1 MSHPIRWRRLA
12 GLAAGLAIVAA
23 ALISGSPAGA
33 APAGAAAAAAPA
45 AGPTLTFRGT
55 FVFEAR
61 SGSGIDALSTNAVFP
76 QPGPAAVS
84 AKPTSTGKQWN
95 MFIPS
100 NSSGVLLKNTTAGLC
115 LDGNS
120 GGNGAIVT
128 ANACD
133 DVAPFDS
140 SQLWIIAS
148 VPGTNFT
155 YFTMQNKLTGRY
167 LTAVGTSHVEVRNF
181 SSGNFAQQ
189 WKMTQ
194 VCC

>member
-1 MSHPIRWRRLA
+1 MSVSIRWRRLA

-23 ALISGSPAGA
+23 ALISGGP
-33 APAGAAAAAAPA
+33 AAASAGAAPA

-133 DVAPFDS
+133 VVAPFDS
-140 SQLWIIAS
+140 SQLWVIAS
-148 VPGTNFT
+148 VPGTNFK
-155 YFTMQNKLTGRY
+155 YFTMQNKLSGRY
-167 LTAVGTSHVEVRNF
+167 LTAVGTSHVELRDV
-181 SSGNFAQQ
+181 SGSFAQQ